1 MVSAVWVFVYD
12 EIEDVAKQ
20 SLRDSAACARRALE
34 KRGRNDALASVI
46 MGTVHECAIVVAEES
61 LSEWNV
67 RSLTVTTALKV
78 VMQWITQGRRGYYD
92 KDRGNC
98 GTADSQADHADVAV
112 SAVSTR
118 ESKSRHARTQGRCG
132 GCSGQ
137 GERTHGNSH
146 GRSRV
151 YANERLCVG
160 SSMGLR
166 DLIWRGTRGFYYHS
180 RLANAARALRE
191 RG

>member
-1 MVSAVWVFVYD
+1 MQSGAVLRRDAGVLSERLSHLCDRFD
-12 EIEDVAKQ
+12 PQ
-20 SLRDSAACARRALE
+20 SLVQIHSSGQHQEPSQTR
-34 KRGRNDALASVI
+34 
-46 MGTVHECAIVVAEES
+46 
-61 LSEWNV
+61 
-67 RSLTVTTALKV
+67 
-78 VMQWITQGRRGYYD
+78 ITQGRRGYYD
-92 KDRGNC
+92 KGRGNC
-98 GTADSQADHADVAV
+98 GTVDSQADHADVAV

-132 GCSGQ
+132 GCSGR

-146 GRSRV
+146 WRSRV